1 MSWFEY
7 VTAGFAVFGLT
18 VFVSA
23 VVFFGLFVALNCGG
37 SDRHYP
43 HEQG

>member
-7 VTAGFAVFGLT
+7 FAMGFAVFGLV

-23 VVFFGLFVALNCGG
+23 VVFFGLFVALNFGG
-37 SDRHYP
+37 SERHYP
-43 HEQG
+43 HGRG